1 MADSWRIVQKTV
13 VFREMVGY
21 DVLRDAGMVVGVM
34 RMWGFLKGD
43 GEIRQDDTYL
53 KNPN

>member
-1 MADSWRIVQKTV
+1 MGDSWRIVPKTV
-13 VFREMVGY
+13 VFREMIEY
-21 DVLRDAGMVVGVM
+21 DVLRDAEIVVGVM
-34 RMWGFLKGD
+34 RKWGFFKGY